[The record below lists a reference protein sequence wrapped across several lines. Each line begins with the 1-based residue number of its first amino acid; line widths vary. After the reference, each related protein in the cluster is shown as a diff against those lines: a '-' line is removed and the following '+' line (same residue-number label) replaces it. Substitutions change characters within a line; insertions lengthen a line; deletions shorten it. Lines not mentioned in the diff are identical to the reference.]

1 MKKKYFIKKA
11 HMVLAMIMALL
22 FISSPRISATQA
34 EKENVLLIVGET
46 VEEATVSG
54 VELELYRQNADGSS
68 GEKIGS
74 FVSESEKDGVGHI
87 RLNLEQGAYV
97 YRVVSEN
104 YALPEEAALAE
115 FTVEAG
121 DNTILVWVTPQGN
134 VEISDEKIAQGAP
147 AQPEKEPSGEKGEI
161 SGKAKGE
168 FNLSKLIFGAYG
180 GIGITVAVL
189 IAVIL
194 GVVGLDYRMRHHR

>member
-1 MKKKYFIKKA
+1 
-11 HMVLAMIMALL
+11 MVLAMIMALL

-87 RLNLEQGAYV
+87 RLNLEQGA
-97 YRVVSEN
+97 
-104 YALPEEAALAE
+104 
-115 FTVEAG
+115 
-121 DNTILVWVTPQGN
+121 
-134 VEISDEKIAQGAP
+134 
-147 AQPEKEPSGEKGEI
+147 
-161 SGKAKGE
+161 
-168 FNLSKLIFGAYG
+168 
-180 GIGITVAVL
+180 
-189 IAVIL
+189 
-194 GVVGLDYRMRHHR
+194 

>member
-147 AQPEKEPSGEKGEI
+147 A
-161 SGKAKGE
+161 KGE

-189 IAVIL
+189 IVVIL